1 MVHFAEI
8 SGDSAFK
15 LAIPAP
21 MKILLILRDNNVVHL
36 YLLAPESMQFLR
48 SVSGATKRLS
58 ARQAAIMTT
67 GAPFP
72 KGVHL

>member
-1 MVHFAEI
+1 MGNFPEI
-8 SGDSAFK
+8 LGDSPCK
-15 LAIPAP
+15 LAFSAP
-21 MKILLILRDNNVVHL
+21 MKILLTLHDNNVVHL

-67 GAPFP
+67 GAPFL